1 MAAIKFNTLSRFAF
15 APKILPLPLSV
26 SVLIYKAECLYVS
39 E

>member
-1 MAAIKFNTLSRFAF
+1 MAAIKFNTLSRF